1 MFGAFYGSKLELYCG
16 NCIYAVIGLRLL
28 WTLNNFLEQRLWD
41 AKFHHNYSYSSSSK
55 TRQVTCFRR
64 YSGDTRR
71 YPKNEKQSLTTN
83 PPHHFKKKHISKVQK
98 DKTQHNPIPQWNWHK
113 HNRYIPNLQDAGKK
127 IHDQKH
133 VFQNTTWTEHA
144 PTSRNRSPELNA
156 TKQRMQFPHGVSWT

>member
-41 AKFHHNYSYSSSSK
+41 AKFHHNYSYSSSSSSK

-83 PPHHFKKKHISKVQK
+83 PPHHFKKNTSPKFKRTKPNTIQFPNGT
-98 DKTQHNPIPQWNWHK
+98 DTNTIGTFQTYKTQVKRSMIKNTSSKTPLGRSMHRLPEIVP
-113 HNRYIPNLQDAGKK
+113 PN
-127 IHDQKH
+127 
-133 VFQNTTWTEHA
+133 
-144 PTSRNRSPELNA
+144 
-156 TKQRMQFPHGVSWT
+156 

>member
-41 AKFHHNYSYSSSSK
+41 AKFHHNYSYSSSSSSSSSK

-71 YPKNEKQSLTTN
+71 YPKNEKTI
-83 PPHHFKKKHISKVQK
+83 PHHQSPTSFQKKNTSPKFKRTKPNTIQFPNGT
-98 DKTQHNPIPQWNWHK
+98 DTNTIGTFQTYKTQVKRSMIKNTSSKTPLGRSMHRLPEIVP
-113 HNRYIPNLQDAGKK
+113 PN
-127 IHDQKH
+127 
-133 VFQNTTWTEHA
+133 
-144 PTSRNRSPELNA
+144 
-156 TKQRMQFPHGVSWT
+156 